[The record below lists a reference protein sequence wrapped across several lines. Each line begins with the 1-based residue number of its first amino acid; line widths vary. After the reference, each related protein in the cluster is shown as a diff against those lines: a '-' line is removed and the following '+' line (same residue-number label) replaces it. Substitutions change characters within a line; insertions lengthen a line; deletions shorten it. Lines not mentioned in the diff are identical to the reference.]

1 MFNDFYRYAELRSV
15 HRSFDVCVSGSSTA
29 QTDPA
34 CKRRIYKNKEKGVKK
49 SARRD
54 NIAIVEEVGSEAKK
68 ASAINGRPHVC

>member
-1 MFNDFYRYAELRSV
+1 M
-15 HRSFDVCVSGSSTA
+15 SGSSTT
-29 QTDPA
+29 QTGLTKA
-34 CKRRIYKNKEKGVKK
+34 CKRRIYKIKYKGVKK